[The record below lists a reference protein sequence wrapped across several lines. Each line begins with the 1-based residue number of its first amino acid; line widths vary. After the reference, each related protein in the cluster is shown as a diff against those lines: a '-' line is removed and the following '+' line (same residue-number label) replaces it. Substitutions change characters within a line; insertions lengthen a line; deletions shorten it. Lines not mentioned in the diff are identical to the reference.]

1 MVAKAVQTV
10 SLFISFFLHTEVK
23 FPSNIV
29 VNTEYY
35 FYSAKL
41 RTESKYFVSSRMNR
55 QDPDY
60 DSCEESSFSDDESE
74 SDFEEF
80 ICPLSPG
87 LEYPSDNRVFVV
99 YQWKLRELL
108 TSCAKCRFKIN
119 QKQIREGKNNC
130 SQKRVVFCT

>member
-60 DSCEESSFSDDESE
+60 DSCEE
-74 SDFEEF
+74 F